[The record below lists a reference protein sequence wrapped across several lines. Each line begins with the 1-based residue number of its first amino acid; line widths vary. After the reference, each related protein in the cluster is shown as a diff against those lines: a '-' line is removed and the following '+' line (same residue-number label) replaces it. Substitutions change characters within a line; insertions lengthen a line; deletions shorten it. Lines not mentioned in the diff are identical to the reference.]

1 MNVEMYAKAYLIMCS
16 NCTDAKKCH
25 EECTTCED
33 FEEKLAELTGGGL
46 NE

>member
-1 MNVEMYAKAYLIMCS
+1 VSDEMYSKVYSIMCS
-16 NCTDAKKCH
+16 NCINAKKCH

-33 FEEKLAELTGGGL
+33 FEEKMLEEGTT